1 MKESA
6 KLYQKGIV
14 SLQEAATS
22 AEVSLYRMM
31 EYIQR
36 EQIRPP
42 TQTRE
47 DFQKEISRSL
57 KWLSNQEDR

>member
-47 DFQKEISRSL
+47 DF
-57 KWLSNQEDR
+57 